1 MNTKNKPIILL
12 LITIV
17 LGLIFIALSMFFEGG
32 NSKANTLPED
42 DKPKAYKECDSLIKL
57 INSYDIK
64 QFGIVR
70 SLINASANNGQ
81 ITLDE
86 KINLKQKLSYKQQE
100 KIIIVYEN
108 YLTGRN
114 NNYELMKQLT
124 DDFFENNR
132 IDSKLKNYESQV
144 KTLNYYNKNL
154 IIKVNNFIANECW
167 DQNQYN
173 SLKSEIK
180 FERLESKYRKKNPKL
195 KAVKRTIE
203 EKLKKEQNDYV
214 TGNSKSDCE

>member
-1 MNTKNKPIILL
+1 MNTKSKPIILL

-17 LGLIFIALSMFFEGG
+17 LGLIFITVSMFLEGG
-32 NSKANTLPED
+32 NSKANDLPQNT
-42 DKPKAYKECDSLIKL
+42 PSSSYKECDSLIK
-57 INSYDIK
+57 IITSYDIK
-64 QFGIVR
+64 QFGLVR

-86 KINLKQKLSYKQQE
+86 KVNLKQKLSYKQQE

-108 YLTGRN
+108 YLAGRN
-114 NNYELMKQLT
+114 NNYELMLKLT
-124 DDFFENNR
+124 SNFYENNR
-132 IDSKLKNYESQV
+132 IDSELKNYESQV

-180 FERLESKYRKKNPKL
+180 FEKLESKYRKNPKL

-203 EKLKKEQNDYV
+203 EKLKNEQDDYV

>member
-17 LGLIFIALSMFFEGG
+17 LGLIFIAVSMFLEGG
-32 NSKANTLPED
+32 NSKANDLPQNTYSST
-42 DKPKAYKECDSLIKL
+42 YKECDSLIE
-57 INSYDIK
+57 IITSYEIS
-64 QFGIVR
+64 QFDFVR
-70 SLINASANNGQ
+70 SKINASAGNNQ
-81 ITLDE
+81 ITIDE

-114 NNYELMKQLT
+114 NNYQLMRQLT
-124 DDFFENNR
+124 SDFFKNNR
-132 IDSKLKNYESQV
+132 IDSELKKYESQV

-154 IIKVNNFIANECW
+154 MNKVNKFIANECW

-180 FERLESKYRKKNPKL
+180 FEKLDSRYRNNSKL
-195 KAVKRTIE
+195 KELNKTIE
-203 EKLKKEQNDYV
+203 EKLKKEQYDYV
-214 TGNSKSDCE
+214 NGNSKSDCE